1 MRHSSIRFV
10 AFIAFIAGGL
20 FSFSAHAAEERPP
33 ARVEEK
39 ERIVEASP
47 PPAQPWVP
55 AVVGKDLLLRE
66 KVRTGELSR
75 ATVRLSNEHLLRV
88 NADSRLVILPSLIEG
103 KPLGLELQKG
113 EIYLHSRGLATELGL
128 KTPVVTGTPRGT
140 EFRVLVAAD
149 GTTTF
154 TMFDGEVELANPHG
168 TLRLGNNEQAIVE
181 PGRAPRKTAMI
192 EARSTIQWCLYYP
205 GVLHVPELALSPT
218 DDRILR
224 QSLEAYQRGDLL
236 GALDQWPGRYHAAS
250 QGGKL
255 YRAMVLLGV
264 GQVDEARKARAG
276 VAKDAPGRRAI
287 EEMIDAVNYIDR
299 KSESEPAT
307 AGEWLARSYYEQ
319 SRARLQPA
327 LAAARKATSIAPEF
341 GYAWT
346 RVAELLFSFGKTQ
359 DATKALDRGIQLA
372 PRNAQAH
379 ALRGFLLAAQ
389 NHISDARQSFDQAI
403 ALDGALANAWLG
415 RGLTSIRRGHE
426 QDGRRDMQ
434 IAAALEPNRSILRS
448 YLGKAASQVG
458 SKAKA
463 NLELDRAKK
472 LDPNDPTPWLYS
484 AIQRKQEN
492 RYNEAVDSLE
502 RSMDLNDNRRVY
514 RSRFLLDQDRAV
526 RGTNLA
532 SIYLNEGMTEQ
543 SVREAVRAVNNDYGS
558 SAAHLFL
565 SSSYNALRDPNRVLL
580 RYETGAFNELLLA
593 NLLSPVGGGSLSQ
606 FVSQQE
612 YSKLFEKDGVGISSI
627 FDYRGDGHVS
637 ETVSQYGTSGNVGY
651 ALDASYQFAKGT
663 RLNNKFSALD
673 YTGTFKLQISPADSL
688 LVLVQSGDVRN
699 GDVFQYYDP
708 KSASSRL
715 AQSLDDQGNVV
726 YDDQGKPVLVNGRN
740 KANLT
745 YHSHVDESPGLV
757 LAGWHHEW
765 SPGNHTLLLL
775 GRLASDQEV
784 TAKGVS
790 QLFVSRDV
798 GDNAPADGFPDYLD
812 DGSIVP
818 HLAAVRPLSGTGKVI
833 DVNSS
838 PLDYTYRSQLEIF
851 SAELQQIATLGMQ
864 TFVFGGRFQSG
875 QFDTHATLDNFGGNS
890 SDAMFIENPASLRSE
905 SVHFERL
912 SLYFYDTWHPVRWL
926 SLTGGLVYDEM
937 DYPDNFRNPPI
948 NGKQISLH
956 KVSPKAGF
964 ILQPW
969 RGATIRGAYAEAIGG
984 TSFDESV
991 RLEPTQVAGFLQSY
1005 RSITSESLIGAVAG
1019 SKYRIKGLSLEQK
1032 LPTRTYIGL
1041 EYDEL
1046 AQDVERTVG
1055 AFDFISAN
1063 GQQIGIVPS
1072 SVIAKERYREES
1084 YTATLN
1090 QLLGDRWALGAR
1102 YRHTRSK
1109 LNHNIPELSS
1119 ATANAM
1125 DPTGVDNLARVPRRD
1140 SAVLDSISL
1149 YALYNHPCGFFARAE
1164 ANWYRQKT
1172 DSIVTDGLLSTVD
1185 DNFVNH
1191 PVLRT
1196 TMQRSPV
1203 SDFWQF
1209 NVLAGYRFH
1218 RNQCEISCGVLNL
1231 TDTDY
1236 RLNPLNPY
1244 EELPRGRTVVARC
1257 KITF

>member
-55 AVVGKDLLLRE
+55 AVVGKGLLLRE

-255 YRAMVLLGV
+255 YRAMVVLGV
-264 GQVDEARKARAG
+264 GQVDEARKALAG

-359 DATKALDRGIQLA
+359 DASKALDRGIQLA

-448 YLGKAASQVG
+448 YLGKAASQAG
-458 SKAKA
+458 SNAKA

-472 LDPNDPTPWLYS
+472 IDPNDPTPWLYS

-492 RYNEAVDSLE
+492 RYNEAVADLEKSL
-502 RSMDLNDNRRVY
+502 DLNDNRRVY
-514 RSRFLLDQDRAV
+514 RSQFLLDQDRAV

-532 SIYLNEGMTEQ
+532 SIYLKEGMEEQ
-543 SVREAVRAVNNDYGS
+543 SVREAVRAVNSDYGS
-558 SAAHLFL
+558 AAAHLFL
-565 SSSYNALRDPNRVLL
+565 ANSYDALRDPNRVVL
-580 RYETGAFNELLLA
+580 RYETAWFNELLIS
-593 NLLSPVGGGSLSQ
+593 NLISPVGGGSLSQ

-612 YSKLFEKDGVGISSI
+612 YSKLFEKDGVGVSSL
-627 FDYRGDGHVS
+627 FEYRSTGQVRENAS
-637 ETVSQYGTSGNVGY
+637 VYGTAGNLGFAIDAGY
-651 ALDASYQFAKGT
+651 HYDRGV
-663 RLNNKFSALD
+663 RLNNSLSNTETTA
-673 YTGTFKLQISPADSL
+673 TFKLQLGLQDSL
-688 LVLVQSGDVRN
+688 FFQTTFGNLSTGDVLQRYDQGEVN
-699 GDVFQYYDP
+699 GVNVQVPDEAGGFTSKFVPNRF
-708 KSASSRL
+708 
-715 AQSLDDQGNVV
+715 AQSYHQRERQDPGM
-726 YDDQGKPVLVNGRN
+726 VL
-740 KANLT
+740 L
-745 YHSHVDESPGLV
+745 
-757 LAGWHHEW
+757 GWHHEW

-775 GRLASDQEV
+775 GRLATRQEF
-784 TAKGVS
+784 TANGVS
-790 QLFVSRDV
+790 VPTVIRDAVGRVPDGWDIDV
-798 GDNAPADGFPDYLD
+798 GTA
-812 DGSIVP
+812 VP
-818 HLAAVRPLSGTGKVI
+818 RDAALFSVL
-833 DVNSS
+833 S
-838 PLDYTYRSQLEIF
+838 PLARTGDIF
-851 SAELQQIATLGMQ
+851 SADLQNYDLDLRIKFETYTAELQQIFTFGKNSLLIGGRYQKGTFDTVATLSNYNNGTRPDEVGFFQNMPLMQ
-864 TFVFGGRFQSG
+864 
-875 QFDTHATLDNFGGNS
+875 S
-890 SDAMFIENPASLRSE
+890 S
-905 SVHFERL
+905 SVAFERIN
-912 SLYFYDTWHPVRWL
+912 LYLYDTWKVTP
-926 SLTGGLVYDEM
+926 SLTLTAGVTYDSLA
-937 DYPDNFRNPPI
+937 YPDNFRSPPI
-948 NGKQISLH
+948 TNTQAKIA
-956 KVSPKAGF
+956 KVSPKAGL

-969 RGATIRGAYAEAIGG
+969 KGATIRAAYAEGISGA
-984 TSFDESV
+984 SFDESV
-991 RLEPTQVAGFLQSY
+991 RLEPTQVAGFLQAT
-1005 RSITSESLIGAVAG
+1005 RSLASESLIGSVSG
-1019 SKYRIKGLSLEQK
+1019 SRLRISGASLEQK
-1032 LPTRTYIGL
+1032 LPSKLYFGVG
-1041 EYDEL
+1041 
-1046 AQDVERTVG
+1046 VERREQRLDRTTG
-1055 AFDFISAN
+1055 AFDLFDDF
-1063 GQQIGIVPS
+1063 GTPLGILPS
-1072 SVIAKERYREES
+1072 GLTERIRYREDS
-1084 YTATLN
+1084 ITASLN
-1090 QLLGDRWALGAR
+1090 KLVGANWSFGAR
-1102 YRHTRSK
+1102 YRYTKSDLHRG
-1109 LNHNIPELSS
+1109 LPELDAALQKSQDS
-1119 ATANAM
+1119 GA
-1125 DPTGVDNLARVPRRD
+1125 VDGLAR
-1140 SAVLDSISL
+1140 SANTRMISGLHELGL
-1149 YALYNHPCGFFARAE
+1149 YAIYNCPSGFFARGE
-1164 ANWYRQKT
+1164 ANYYRQANADYVNSATLSDPDDDGKT
-1172 DSIVTDGLLSTVD
+1172 RAIVTTSNSGLPG
-1185 DNFVNH
+1185 DN
-1191 PVLRT
+1191 
-1196 TMQRSPV
+1196 
-1203 SDFWQF
+1203 FWQF
-1209 NVLAGYRFH
+1209 NLLAGYRFS
-1218 RNQCEISCGVLNL
+1218 RNRCEVSCGVLNL
-1231 TDTDY
+1231 ANRDY
-1236 RLNPLNPY
+1236 HLSVVNPY
-1244 EELPRGRTVVARC
+1244 EELPRERTFIVRC
-1257 KITF
+1257 KLNF